1 MQATYH
7 LEPDELNGDF
17 LEALKTLFK
26 NQRLT
31 VTVHTEADLDET
43 ERILAN
49 PPMTEVLERRLT
61 NLKNGQLTE
70 VSMEDFLQ

>member
-1 MQATYH
+1 MHATYH
-7 LEPDELNGDF
+7 LEAEELNGDF

-31 VTVHTEADLDET
+31 VTVQAEPSVDET

-49 PPMTEVLERRLT
+49 PVMKEVLERRLA
-61 NLKNGQLTE
+61 NAEKGLVTE
-70 VSMEDFLQ
+70 VSMQDY

>member
-1 MQATYH
+1 MHATYH
-7 LEPDELNGDF
+7 LEPEELNADF

-31 VTVHTEADLDET
+31 VTIQAEPASDET

-49 PPMTEVLERRLT
+49 PNMKELLERRLA
-61 NLKNGQLTE
+61 NVEKGLVTE
-70 VSMEDFLQ
+70 VSVEDFLQ

>member
-1 MQATYH
+1 MQAIYH
-7 LEPDELNGDF
+7 LEPEELNGDF

-31 VTVHTEADLDET
+31 VTVQAEFSVDET

-49 PPMTEVLERRLT
+49 PAMKQTLERRLA
-61 NLKNGQLTE
+61 NVKQGLVKE
-70 VSMEDFLQ
+70 VSMEEFRQ

>member
-17 LEALKTLFK
+17 LEALKTMFK

-31 VTVHTEADLDET
+31 VTVQAEPAVDET
-43 ERILAN
+43 ERILAKL
-49 PPMTEVLERRLT
+49 VYR
-61 NLKNGQLTE
+61 
-70 VSMEDFLQ
+70 VSD